1 MEKFNDTKL
10 FLCEIKSWCP
20 VAFFPRLKKEKEAIL
35 AKSGETVM
43 FLQNSID
50 FPEFGVKFETVTVTE
65 EPEFNCLFDPVFNK
79 SCPFFR
85 IKDIVKLVEN
95 YDFDFI
101 AKYAGDNIEIKV
113 EWNCIL
119 GHKCEPVI
127 SFWKLE
133 DANSNPDSMWS
144 FWKYEKMD
152 HFQRTELFGLKISF
166 YITTTGSLKRID
178 WITIWGLCIAYLFIV
193 GIYDCIF
200 MTILS
205 CFSMS
210 TPQGDFVYCVPIFML
225 KKIISS
231 RRKSVDFSKKV
242 KDDTVEI
249 I

>member
-1 MEKFNDTKL
+1 VNNFSKNDFESIITDEELEFYNGYWETYDYIEIFDSMNTFDIYTNFAIQNLSIGFCAEDPNYAEKCDPNNNDKCKKDYPSHNGIQNGKCVETYDYVMERFNDTKL

-127 SFWKLE
+127 SF
-133 DANSNPDSMWS
+133 
-144 FWKYEKMD
+144 
-152 HFQRTELFGLKISF
+152 
-166 YITTTGSLKRID
+166 
-178 WITIWGLCIAYLFIV
+178 
-193 GIYDCIF
+193 
-200 MTILS
+200 
-205 CFSMS
+205 
-210 TPQGDFVYCVPIFML
+210 
-225 KKIISS
+225 
-231 RRKSVDFSKKV
+231 
-242 KDDTVEI
+242 
-249 I
+249 